1 MSSSARVLNRGC
13 GSLRAQ
19 IMVIGEAPGRLGAD
33 SSELPFH
40 GDKAGHNFE
49 FLIHQAGI
57 SRSQLFITNAAL
69 CNPKDASGN
78 NATPSGSELAAC
90 STFLRRQIDLVQ
102 PSLIVTLGASALKAL
117 NHISPH
123 NLELR
128 KAVRTSS
135 RWFGRELIPLY
146 HPGQRAML
154 HRSLANQV
162 SDYNFLAERAR
173 RLVKPQAKV
182 SGASRPD
189 IAAVVRIILGYGERS
204 YFSLHKLCYL
214 IELEYAKRNAVRL
227 TSGFYIRQ
235 KDGPYCVD
243 LHLQRLKRA
252 GLPLGMST
260 RSGKLWIALESHGL
274 FTEIA
279 SDPIANTAVDCINV
293 VIDRYGR
300 LTDDRLKT
308 VCYLTQPMRRILR
321 KERDGS
327 NQLNAPIDLVDH

>member
-1 MSSSARVLNRGC
+1 
-13 GSLRAQ
+13 
-19 IMVIGEAPGRLGAD
+19 MVIGEAPGRLGAD

-57 SRSQLFITNAAL
+57 SRGQLFITNAAL

-90 STFLRRQIDLVQ
+90 STYLRRQIDLVQ

-117 NHISPH
+117 NHIASH
-123 NLELR
+123 DLELR

-135 RWFGRELIPLY
+135 SWYGRELIPLY

-154 HRSLANQV
+154 HRSLANQI
-162 SDYNFLAERAR
+162 SDYNFLAERVR
-173 RLVKPQAKV
+173 RLVKPKAKV

-189 IAAVVRIILGYGERS
+189 ITAVARAIIGHGDRS

-214 IELEYAKRNAVRL
+214 VELEYAKRNAVRL

-243 LHLQRLKRA
+243 LHVQRLKRA
-252 GLPLGMST
+252 GLHLETST
-260 RSGKLWIALESHGL
+260 RNGKLWIARESHGL
-274 FTEIA
+274 F
-279 SDPIANTAVDCINV
+279 SDLADAPMGKSAVDCIDA

-308 VCYLTQPMRRILR
+308 VCYLSQPMRRILR
-321 KERDGS
+321 KERSGS
-327 NQLNAPIDLVDH
+327 NQLNAPIDLVDL